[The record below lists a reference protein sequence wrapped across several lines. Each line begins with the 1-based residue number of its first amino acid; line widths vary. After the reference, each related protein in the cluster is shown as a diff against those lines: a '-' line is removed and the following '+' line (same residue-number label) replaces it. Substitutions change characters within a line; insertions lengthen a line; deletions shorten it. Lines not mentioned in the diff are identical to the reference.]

1 MIIKFFYMA
10 FHGFGQAEF
19 AYGGSILG
27 SRKFTQLPQLPLKND
42 ARFKSGR
49 NWLKNNN
56 LASLI

>member
-1 MIIKFFYMA
+1 MIIKFFYIA

-27 SRKFTQLPQLPLKND
+27 SSKFTQLPQLQLKND

-49 NWLKNNN
+49 N
-56 LASLI
+56 